1 MLASVAVSMRQPRL
15 KMEEGAPVAFYHC
28 VSRVVDRNFVLG
40 DLEKERFVKLMRGY
54 EAYCGVRVLTFCI
67 MTNHFH
73 VLVEVPQRPR
83 PEFLPSD
90 SDLVKLVKIGECS
103 YGATTLE
110 RRLEQLR
117 LDCRHEEAE
126 ALREHFFANMWD
138 VSYFMRVLKQRF
150 SQWFNAGHAR
160 KGTLWEERFRSVL
173 VEGGNALRTVAWYI
187 DLNPIRAGI
196 VSEPEA
202 YRWCGY
208 GEAVAGV
215 SRARQ
220 GLELL
225 MQSFFAEKKQPQQ
238 LRAAYRIQLYV
249 AGEEN
254 PGDEQ
259 GEGGRRGFGR
269 EQIQAVEA
277 AGGDLGLRK
286 ALGCKVRHFTEGI
299 VLGSEAFVERHF
311 KRRREEGSAFQRMCP
326 REIRSLFGR
335 GLFTCG
341 TSS

>member
-1 MLASVAVSMRQPRL
+1 
-15 KMEEGAPVAFYHC
+15 MEAGAPVAFYHC

-40 DLEKERFVKLMRGY
+40 DLEKEHFVKLMRGY

-73 VLVEVPQRPR
+73 VLVEVPQRPL
-83 PEFLPSD
+83 PELLPSD
-90 SDLVKLVKIGECS
+90 ADLVKLVKVAECS

-117 LDCRHEEAE
+117 RECRHDEAE
-126 ALREHFFANMWD
+126 VLREHFFANMWD
-138 VSYFMRVLKQRF
+138 VSFFMRVLKQRF

-173 VEGGNALRTVAWYI
+173 VEGGDALRTVAWYI

-208 GEAVAGV
+208 GEAAAGV

-225 MQSFFAEKKQPQQ
+225 MQGFFAGVKKTQQ
-238 LRAAYRIQLYV
+238 LLAAYRLQLYV
-249 AGEEN
+249 VGEEN
-254 PGDEQ
+254 PSDEQ

-269 EQIQAVEA
+269 EQIRAVEG

-299 VLGSEAFVERHF
+299 VLGSEAFVARHF
-311 KRRREEGSAFQRMCP
+311 KQWREESGALPRTGP
-326 REIRSLFGR
+326 RELQSLPGR
-335 GLFTCG
+335 GLFACG
-341 TSS
+341 AAL

>member
-1 MLASVAVSMRQPRL
+1 
-15 KMEEGAPVAFYHC
+15 MEAGAPVAFYHC

-40 DLEKERFVKLMRGY
+40 DLEKEHFVKLMRGY
-54 EAYCGVRVLTFCI
+54 EAYCRVRVLTFCI

-73 VLVEVPQRPR
+73 VLVEVPQRPL
-83 PEFLPSD
+83 PELLPSD
-90 SDLVKLVKIGECS
+90 ADLVKLVKVAECS

-117 LDCRHEEAE
+117 RECRHDEAE
-126 ALREHFFANMWD
+126 VLREHFFANMWD
-138 VSYFMRVLKQRF
+138 VSFFMRVLKQRF

-173 VEGGNALRTVAWYI
+173 VEGGDALRTVAWYI

-202 YRWCGY
+202 YRWSGY

-225 MQSFFAEKKQPQQ
+225 MQSFFVGIKNTQE
-238 LRAAYRIQLYV
+238 LLSAYRIQLYV
-249 AGEEN
+249 VGEEN
-254 PGDEQ
+254 PGDEH

-269 EQIQAVEA
+269 EQIRAVEA

-311 KRRREEGSAFQRMCP
+311 KRRREEGGALQRTGP
-326 REIRSLFGR
+326 RKIQSLFGR

-341 TSS
+341 ASS

>member
-1 MLASVAVSMRQPRL
+1 MRQPRL
-15 KMEEGAPVAFYHC
+15 KIEEGAPVAFYHC

-40 DLEKERFVKLMRGY
+40 DLEKEHFVKLMRGY
-54 EAYCGVRVLTFCI
+54 ETYCGVRVLTFCI

-73 VLVEVPQRPR
+73 VLVQVPKRPL
-83 PEFLPSD
+83 PELLPSD
-90 SDLVKLVKIGECS
+90 SDLVELVKIAGCS

-110 RRLEQLR
+110 RRLVQLR
-117 LDCRHEEAE
+117 RDCRHEEAE

-173 VEGGNALRTVAWYI
+173 VESGDALRTVAWYI

-208 GEAVAGV
+208 SEAAAGV

-225 MQSFFAEKKQPQQ
+225 MQGFFGCIKNTKQ
-238 LRAAYRIQLYV
+238 LLAAYRIQLYV

-254 PGDEQ
+254 PSDEQ
-259 GEGGRRGFGR
+259 SEGRRRGFGTA
-269 EQIQAVEA
+269 QIRAVEA
-277 AGGDLGLRK
+277 AGGDLELRK
-286 ALGCKVRHFTEGI
+286 ALGCKVRHFTEGMI
-299 VLGSEAFVERHF
+299 LGSAAFVARHF
-311 KRRREEGSAFQRMCP
+311 KQRREEGRAAQRMVP
-326 REIRSLFGR
+326 REIHSLFGR

-341 TSS
+341 ASS